1 MLSFKG
7 IPLKKFI
14 PATIWFFVVLV
25 IICLPKEDIP
35 EVDGWW
41 GWLNKIYF
49 DKWIH
54 AGIFAVMAFL
64 FMYPFIR
71 AALATRIKNQ
81 IILVIAIL
89 ICLWGFTTEL
99 IQLYIPGRSFDMLD
113 WAADSFGALLA
124 LLLCRRLLPKRSL
137 NESL

>member
-1 MLSFKG
+1 MKG

-14 PATIWFFVVLV
+14 PGFAWFFVVLF
-25 IICLPKEDIP
+25 IICLPKEEIP

-64 FMYPFIR
+64 FMYPFLK
-71 AALATRIKNQ
+71 APLPEKEKWQALFWITIG
-81 IILVIAIL
+81 IS
-89 ICLWGFTTEL
+89 LWGFATEL
-99 IQLYIPGRSFDMLD
+99 IQLMVPGRSFDLLD
-113 WAADSFGALLA
+113 WAADSLGGVIALFF
-124 LLLCRRLLPKRSL
+124 CRKFFLQLPYRKSR
-137 NESL
+137 

>member
-1 MLSFKG
+1 MKG

-14 PATIWFFVVLV
+14 PGFAWFFVVLF

-54 AGIFAVMAFL
+54 VGIFAVMAFL
-64 FMYPFIR
+64 FMYPFLKAPHDFLESFFYHLSMLHFSGKMDSSEVGTSIGVAVCCRKVDGDGKEEMELEIHNR
-71 AALATRIKNQ
+71 AEDTGLRQAETS
-81 IILVIAIL
+81 
-89 ICLWGFTTEL
+89 G
-99 IQLYIPGRSFDMLD
+99 
-113 WAADSFGALLA
+113 
-124 LLLCRRLLPKRSL
+124 
-137 NESL
+137 

>member
-1 MLSFKG
+1 MKS

-14 PATIWFFVVLV
+14 PGVAWFFVVLI

-54 AGIFAVMAFL
+54 VGIFAVMAFL
-64 FMYPFIR
+64 FMNPFLR
-71 AALATRIKNQ
+71 SSLAAKTKWQWMVRVALAIS
-81 IILVIAIL
+81 V
-89 ICLWGFTTEL
+89 WGFITEL
-99 IQLYIPGRSFDMLD
+99 IQLMVPGRSFDLLD
-113 WAADSFGALLA
+113 WLADSLGGIISLFF
-124 LLLCRRLLPKRSL
+124 CKRFFLQQSL
-137 NESL
+137 HKS